1 MLSSEPLAFLALW
14 KGTANGR
21 EMLKR
26 FLCQNQTEISSW
38 IVLQRW
44 ELKKEEYFHSFNII

>member
-44 ELKKEEYFHSFNII
+44 ELKKEEYFHGFNVI